1 MASHNDTVWRS
12 RMNCEAAMV
21 MSRKQRGEAMIAVK
35 LVILLIAMA
44 GSGHMG
50 VMGHG
55 HDGNRQDGAAE
66 RASTPQAEPPP
77 AKSAPGHQH

>member
-1 MASHNDTVWRS
+1 
-12 RMNCEAAMV
+12 MNCEAAMV

-66 RASTPQAEPPP
+66 RAPTPQAEPPA